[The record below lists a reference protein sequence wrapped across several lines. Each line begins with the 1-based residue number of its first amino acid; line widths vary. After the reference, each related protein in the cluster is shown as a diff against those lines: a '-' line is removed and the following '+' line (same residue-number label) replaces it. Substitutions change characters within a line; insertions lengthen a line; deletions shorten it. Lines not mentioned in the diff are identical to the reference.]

1 MRERRLNLPLFG
13 VSVLR
18 HPRAQGGPRVW
29 TVLLR
34 VGRKKRLA

>member
-1 MRERRLNLPLFG
+1 MREKRFETRWAG

-18 HPRAQGGPRVW
+18 HPRIEGGPRVW